1 MKKKQNNIKKSYI
14 KYIILSVF
22 TLFLFSSCIRSERYK
37 VEDIKVVFEEVVE
50 REYKQSGK
58 RILREQRRNTYTD
71 TIRIYQV
78 VFVKDTIRDVC
89 IMEHKPHY
97 YNIGDSVTRYFMN

>member
-37 VEDIKVVFEEVVE
+37 VEDIKVICEEIVE

-71 TIRIYQV
+71 TIRIYKV
-78 VFVKDTIRDVC
+78 VFVKDTIRDVR
-89 IMEHKPHY
+89 IMEHKPY
-97 YNIGDSVTRYFMN
+97 YNIGDSVTRCFMN